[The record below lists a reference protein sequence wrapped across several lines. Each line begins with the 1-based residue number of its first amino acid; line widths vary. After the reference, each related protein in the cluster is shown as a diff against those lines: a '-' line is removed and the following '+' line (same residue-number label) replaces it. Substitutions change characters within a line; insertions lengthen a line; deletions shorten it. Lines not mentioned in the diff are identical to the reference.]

1 MLVHPTRCFKLS
13 YELGNRLIALQRYF
27 EFVLYA
33 ENVIIFY
40 VTKDFFRRCQ
50 NLVFVLWALDSEI

>member
-1 MLVHPTRCFKLS
+1 MWADVDSFIPK
-13 YELGNRLIALQRYF
+13 IM

-40 VTKDFFRRCQ
+40 VTKDFFKRCQ